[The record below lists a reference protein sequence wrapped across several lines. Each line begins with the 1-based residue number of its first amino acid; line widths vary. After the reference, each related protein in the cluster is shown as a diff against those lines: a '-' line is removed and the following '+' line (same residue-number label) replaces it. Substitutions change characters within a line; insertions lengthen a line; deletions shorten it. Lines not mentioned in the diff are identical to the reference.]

1 MIDKH
6 AAKLDWY
13 DHIDQRMLLQL
24 ERYISRTL
32 NRGLNSSRRARAGP
46 LGQNDVEPLLSI
58 HRFDFEFDR
67 LAKQFL
73 KTRERNGLLVQQ
85 AFHHAL

>member
-1 MIDKH
+1 MIGRH

-13 DHIDQRMLLQL
+13 DDTDQQRLLQP

-32 NRGLNSSRRARAGP
+32 NRGLNSSRRAQAGP
-46 LGQNDVEPLLSI
+46 LGQNDVELLLSI
-58 HRFDFEFDR
+58 HRFDFKFDR

-73 KTRERNGLLVQQ
+73 KTRERNRLLVQQ
-85 AFHHAL
+85 SIHHTL

>member
-6 AAKLDWY
+6 AAKLGWY
-13 DHIDQRMLLQL
+13 DHIDQQMLLQL

-32 NRGLNSSRRARAGP
+32 IMGLNSSRRARAGP

-67 LAKQFL
+67 LAEQFL
-73 KTRERNGLLVQQ
+73 KTRQRNGLLVQQ
-85 AFHHAL
+85 TIHHVL